1 MGGCVW
7 VGVCMCACARVR
19 VGACAR
25 VCACVCMSALACLP
39 VFANSISLLP
49 RKKVSS
55 WARRRRPSLPPFFL
69 ASAGTPRPQT
79 RAWWLV
85 HARGC
90 RLQAVTGHTGV
101 GVEPAAWCT
110 LVAVGYGQ
118 LRAVAAVAAGYR
130 QLQASCEAVTR
141 GRCCCGSR
149 LQAVTGPTTVYGR
162 CEAVTR
168 GRCCCGI
175 SAPQGAL

>member
-1 MGGCVW
+1 MGGW
-7 VGVCMCACARVR
+7 VGRWVCLGGCMYVCVVRVCACACARVR

-55 WARRRRPSLPPFFL
+55 WARRRRPRLPLFFL

-79 RAWWLV
+79 RAPWLV

-90 RLQAVTGHTGV
+90 QLQAVTGHTGV

-118 LRAVAAVAAGYR
+118 LRAVAAVCLSHCCLCSTGAVRPSPWAVAAVANMPPKERSDHVLGV
-130 QLQASCEAVTR
+130 AV
-141 GRCCCGSR
+141 
-149 LQAVTGPTTVYGR
+149 
-162 CEAVTR
+162 
-168 GRCCCGI
+168 
-175 SAPQGAL
+175 